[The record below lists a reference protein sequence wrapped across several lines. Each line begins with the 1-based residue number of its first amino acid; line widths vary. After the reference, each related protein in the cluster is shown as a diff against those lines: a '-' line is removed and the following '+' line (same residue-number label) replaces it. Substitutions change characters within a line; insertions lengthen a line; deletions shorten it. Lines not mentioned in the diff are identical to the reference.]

1 MLVCGLFLRYARE
14 SFTLMVISM
23 RLHVRVPGR
32 TAKLD
37 RHMFGA
43 HTSSLGS
50 RYYIKHI
57 EYAEHLSKY
66 IYEIFCMFISQE
78 FNTSMIE
85 TTFEILQV
93 TPEDFKVPLR
103 VIYNDKL
110 YGIIEYNLQVPQREN
125 SGSGKPTSI
134 FGDNIAFYVYLY
146 VIHLL

>member
-66 IYEIFCMFISQE
+66 IYEIFCMFIS
-78 FNTSMIE
+78 
-85 TTFEILQV
+85 
-93 TPEDFKVPLR
+93 
-103 VIYNDKL
+103 
-110 YGIIEYNLQVPQREN
+110 
-125 SGSGKPTSI
+125 
-134 FGDNIAFYVYLY
+134 
-146 VIHLL
+146 